1 MKVLLVNA
9 VAAAIALGSL
19 SSCSFFRSSGKPR
32 LLSKAEAQGL
42 RGTVLRTFSVT
53 EPWSVFAARKAQ
65 PDGLPAEVDLAV
77 KAAAATLPVDKH
89 GRPTYHS
96 EAVRHRFVRTTAY
109 SCAENEPG
117 AVGSL
122 SALGTVLKYGRV
134 RSAAADWSR
143 YPVGTT
149 FRIKGLPHVY
159 VVEDYGSALVG
170 TNTIDI
176 YHPNLRLMRKWAT
189 RDAEINVIKWGS
201 WERTANLLRGR
212 TKYSHCAQMYYATM
226 AKINSGQVVLRD
238 ESEEEPSAL

>member
-19 SSCSFFRSSGKPR
+19 SSCSFFQPSSKPR
-32 LLSKAEAQGL
+32 LLSKSEAQALGGAGF
-42 RGTVLRTFSVT
+42 RAFSIT
-53 EPWSVFAARKAQ
+53 APWAAFSAGKGRS
-65 PDGLPAEVDLAV
+65 DGLPAEVDLAV
-77 KAAAATLPVDKH
+77 RAAAATLPMDKH

-96 EAVRHRFVRTTAY
+96 ESIRHRFVRTTAY

-212 TKYSHCAQMYYATM
+212 TKYSHCAQMYYAVM
-226 AKINSGQVVLRD
+226 AKINSGQVVLGD
-238 ESEEEPSAL
+238 ESEEGRTAL

>member
-1 MKVLLVNA
+1 MKALFVNA

-19 SSCSFFRSSGKPR
+19 SSCSFFNRAGEPR
-32 LLSKAEAQGL
+32 LLSKSEAHALGGAGF
-42 RGTVLRTFSVT
+42 RSFSVKV
-53 EPWSVFAARKAQ
+53 PWSSFLAGKARAT
-65 PDGLPAEVDLAV
+65 GLPAEVDLAV
-77 KAAAATLPVDKH
+77 RAAAATLPVDKH
-89 GRPTYHS
+89 GKPTYHS
-96 EAVRHRFVRTTAY
+96 ESIRHRLVRTTAY

-149 FRIKGLPHVY
+149 FRIKGLPYVY

-176 YHPNLRLMRKWAT
+176 YHPNLSLMRSWAT
-189 RDAEINVIKWGS
+189 RDAEINIIKWGS

-212 TKYSHCAQMYYATM
+212 TKYAHCAQMYYATI
-226 AKINSGQVVLRD
+226 AKIRSGRVVLRK
-238 ESEEEPSAL
+238 EPAKERSAL